1 MGKGSTDR
9 HISSEVTRTQTAY
22 TCRCWHESDFHRT
35 FAENPYLTSQHFA
48 INHITCTRSMLHSF
62 KKKKKKSNPP
72 MAERG
77 HFTEAGVSLQTL
89 PTNLIYR
96 GFTKQLHNL
105 RNMKQVQFYECV
117 SPNITGFKNHQ
128 CRHLRWT

>member
-1 MGKGSTDR
+1 
-9 HISSEVTRTQTAY
+9 
-22 TCRCWHESDFHRT
+22 
-35 FAENPYLTSQHFA
+35 
-48 INHITCTRSMLHSF
+48 
-62 KKKKKKSNPP
+62 

-77 HFTEAGVSLQTL
+77 HFTEARVSLQIL